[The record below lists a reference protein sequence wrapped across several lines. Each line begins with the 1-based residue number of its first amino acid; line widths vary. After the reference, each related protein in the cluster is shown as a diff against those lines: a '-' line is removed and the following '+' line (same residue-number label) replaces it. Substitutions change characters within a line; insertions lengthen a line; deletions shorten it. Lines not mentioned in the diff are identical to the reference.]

1 MAQKMRASL
10 EGRTREEKEVGR
22 WQLLQNSPTHTLFL
36 VFYAIWRKICA
47 LDLRTKNESKRM
59 KLVLFRLRLVKHKI
73 YSHQLFLILFHNNE
87 RGIVHNCFGCL
98 LNMICSLKQG
108 VWIYKYY

>member
-10 EGRTREEKEVGR
+10 EGRARE
-22 WQLLQNSPTHTLFL
+22 LLQNSPTNYTLL

-47 LDLRTKNESKRM
+47 LDLRTKNEQSLGKRR

-73 YSHQLFLILFHNNE
+73 YSHQFF
-87 RGIVHNCFGCL
+87 
-98 LNMICSLKQG
+98 
-108 VWIYKYY
+108 